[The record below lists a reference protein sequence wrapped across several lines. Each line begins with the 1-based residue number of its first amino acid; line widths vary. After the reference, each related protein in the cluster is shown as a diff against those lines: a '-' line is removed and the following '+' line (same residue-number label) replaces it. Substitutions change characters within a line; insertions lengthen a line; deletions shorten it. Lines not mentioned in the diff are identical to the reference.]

1 MKNNTL
7 FLVFLEKS
15 STFGR
20 LPWLMPIPPKV
31 RSQNAAHTTET
42 RNYFQKWLTP
52 YHIPT
57 DTHQ

>member
-1 MKNNTL
+1 MFAL
-7 FLVFLEKS
+7 LAYVYFFVVPSDAALAL
-15 STFGR
+15 
-20 LPWLMPIPPKV
+20 PIPPKV

-57 DTHQ
+57 YTHQ